1 MSQER
6 TALPWSA
13 LSGFQELYELQRV
26 EQFGSQ
32 ELPALQWPGQFQ
44 ELAELPLGG
53 QLVFQL
59 QAVGTGW
66 VPEGVPG
73 ALGAL
78 AVGMVRVLGSSGA
91 PALGAV

>member
-1 MSQER
+1 MPLHF
-6 TALPWSA
+6 LPCDK
-13 LSGFQELYELQRV
+13 SGFQEPYKLQRV

-32 ELPALQWPGQFQ
+32 VLPALQWPGQCQ

-66 VPEGVPG
+66 VPEEFLELSEPWQWEWFGF
-73 ALGAL
+73 
-78 AVGMVRVLGSSGA
+78 SI
-91 PALGAV
+91 